1 MKSPIKKLCQDKSAH
16 QKSVPIALI
25 ISEDLNMQTIS
36 IQAVTTLTGWSL
48 RTIRRRLADG
58 TLSCV
63 NNEDRIKTMISFDS
77 IKNDIGIPLKSEDIE
92 LIMSADTG
100 DANAQN
106 DLALLFLENNKPQS
120 AIYWLELAAKQGFA
134 DAMQLLGKCYLKGNG
149 VDKDNNIAM
158 MWVAKAA
165 SLGHPIALAQMKSIR
180 LLSDDEIE
188 NRVD

>member
-1 MKSPIKKLCQDKSAH
+1 MTLKKLCQSKNDT
-16 QKSVPIALI
+16 QKAVSITII
-25 ISEDLNMQTIS
+25 ISKDLNMYNIS
-36 IQAVTTLTGWSL
+36 FQAASTLTEWSL
-48 RTIRRRLADG
+48 STLRRRLADG
-58 TLSCV
+58 VLSCV
-63 NNEDRIKTMISFDS
+63 NNEDGTKTMISFDS
-77 IKNDIGIPLKSEDIE
+77 IKKDISIPLKSKDIE

-100 DANAQN
+100 DASAQN
-106 DLALLFLENNKPQS
+106 DLAVLFLEHHKYQS
-120 AIYWLELAAKQGFA
+120 AIYWLEMAAKQGFA

-149 VDKDNNIAM
+149 VAKDNNIAM

>member
-1 MKSPIKKLCQDKSAH
+1 
-16 QKSVPIALI
+16 
-25 ISEDLNMQTIS
+25 MQTIS

>member
-1 MKSPIKKLCQDKSAH
+1 MKLPIKKLCQNENAH
-16 QKSVPIALI
+16 QKAVPITLI
-25 ISEDLNMQTIS
+25 ISENLNMKTIS
-36 IQAVTTLTGWSL
+36 IQTVTTLTGWSL
-48 RTIRRRLADG
+48 RTIRRRIADG

-63 NNEDRIKTMISFDS
+63 NNEDRIKAMISFDS

-149 VDKDNNIAM
+149 VDKDNNLAM